1 MAKLPKKRKVVLSI
15 ILVFLFLPVAFHAF
29 IKSPAVQTYLTKK
42 ATDFLSEE
50 LNTEVRVGGVD
61 VAFFLDL
68 VLTEVYIAD
77 KKDNSLLYFDKLQ
90 ANIEKLSL
98 TQKKIFINKIS
109 IHTPYIGLRKYKG
122 EKQINLQFILDYLSA
137 DPTTETKEGED
148 WKLIC
153 YSVDIKNARL
163 LYHDHNKT
171 RKEEGID
178 FSNIDLD
185 EFNMDI
191 SEIYYLGDT
200 NLLKLNNLSFKE
212 RSGFTLEEFSTGIA
226 LFPKE
231 AHINDFKLVTT
242 NTNVKFDLHSKYKNL
257 DTLLAG
263 KGLEDIKVK
272 FDLKPSKVDLKE
284 LSYIVPS
291 LQGMD
296 DHVYIAADIR
306 GKMSNFRAKKFEMY
320 YGRSTRLKTDFF
332 VNGLPDIEDTYVNFS
347 IDRFITTASDLS
359 NVKLP
364 KGKPL
369 LLPKE
374 IVNLG
379 SIKYNGNITGF
390 INDFVARGKLMTKL
404 GNVTTNLKISQSN
417 NFKTIYYSGN
427 IAVDRF
433 QLGKYFNNDQLGS
446 ITMNTTIKG
455 HGHDPKN
462 MNAQLETN
470 IAEADFKGYNYKNI
484 NIEAGYQ
491 LQNLQSTITIDDENL
506 DLFLQSTVNMSDS
519 INDIQLDARL
529 KKADLAKLNLLN
541 RDTSLPVR
549 INIKGDLRGS
559 DPENLNGSITLSDFF
574 YKEKGNKLVINHLK
588 MITKS
593 DSSKHK
599 HIEVESELLDLLVYG
614 NFTYKSI
621 PKAISEVASHF
632 IPALPINDSILL
644 DNNTFDHESIHFK
657 LVLEKS
663 NQILQMFAPGI
674 ELAGNS
680 KISGSLIPGKNNLE
694 LKGGFDKISHK
705 KSQLKGFNFS
715 SNTKNDSIHFDFLVD
730 KLSVSDSIWFD
741 NFRFYTS
748 TKANTSNFNITW
760 DNIDTTRKNKAD
772 INGTAILDSLPGIK
786 LLFAKS
792 EIIINDTLWRINDN
806 NHIIYDSTKIAL
818 ENFKVYNNSQHLLI
832 NGVVSHN
839 PKDELHVDLS
849 NFNISNFDVITQ
861 KKKMD
866 FDGLFTGNL
875 SLANLYQSPYITSDI
890 FINNFGFNDDYIGDL
905 TVNSIWDNNKKAFK
919 VGANIIYRG
928 NIGSDSTMKL
938 NGFFYPQR
946 ENENFDLDVLLN
958 NFKLSILEK
967 YIASFSSDL
976 TGIANGELHIGG
988 TLKKP
993 FLEGDLRLTVRRF
1006 KLDYLNESYHFSDVL
1021 KIRKGHIEF
1030 DSIYIYDVNGNKA
1043 LCDGKMYHEH
1053 FKNFKL
1059 DLDLKPQ
1066 NFEALNTNSYQNEL
1080 FYGKAYTSGIIK
1092 IKGPAKNINLNIN
1105 ANTEKGTRIFIPI
1118 SSTEEVSENE
1128 FVYFVKS
1135 DTAKKKT
1142 TEQIRKDINIS
1153 GLSLNFDL
1161 RVDPDAEI
1169 QIILDEKA
1177 GDIIKAR
1184 GNANLNM
1191 GISSLGDFT
1200 MHGEY
1205 VIEEGD
1211 YLFTLENIINKR
1223 FSIEKGGSIQWNGDP
1238 YNATIDLK
1246 AIYNIRASLY
1256 DLQLADSSRKRVPVE
1271 CVILMKD
1278 NLFNPDIAF
1287 DIQLPGL
1294 DDEFLKNQ
1302 VREIIEP
1309 NINKQFL
1316 YLLVMNRFLPP
1327 DQGAESARRPGI
1339 GIGSNSMELLSNQ
1352 FSNWL
1357 SQISNDFDV
1366 GFNYQPGDEI
1376 SSEEVNVAL
1385 TTQLFNDRVTIDGNL
1400 GYEGS
1405 SPAQQQEE
1413 NANNIVGD
1421 VKVEYKWTD
1430 RFRVK
1435 AFNRSNTYDILN
1447 NNAPYTQ
1454 GVGIIYR
1461 KEFDRFGELFKKRKQ
1476 KEKEKALSN

>member
-1 MAKLPKKRKVVLSI
+1 MAKLPKKRKVVLSF

-29 IKSPAVQTYLTKK
+29 IKSPVVQTYLAKK
-42 ATDFLSEE
+42 VTSFLSEE

-61 VAFFLDL
+61 VAFFFDL
-68 VLTEVYIAD
+68 VLTDVYIAD
-77 KKDNSLLYFDKLQ
+77 KNDNSLLYFDKLQ
-90 ANIEKLSL
+90 ANVEKISL
-98 TQKKIFINKIS
+98 TQKKIYIDNIAL
-109 IHTPYIGLRKYKG
+109 HTPYIGLRKYKG
-122 EKQINLQFILDYLSA
+122 EEQLNLQFILDYLSGK
-137 DPTTETKEGED
+137 PTTEAKEKEN

-153 YSVDIKNARL
+153 YSLDVKNARL
-163 LYHDHNKT
+163 LYHDYNKK

-185 EFNMDI
+185 NLNMNI

-200 NLLKLNNLSFKE
+200 NLVNMDNLSFKE
-212 RSGFTLEEFSTGIA
+212 SSGFTLEEFSAGIA
-226 LFPKE
+226 LFPDE
-231 AHINDFKLVTT
+231 AHINDFKLVTS
-242 NTNVKFDLHSKYKNL
+242 NTNVEFDLHSKYENL

-263 KGLEDIKVK
+263 KGLEDIKIR
-272 FDLKPSKVDLKE
+272 FDLKPSKIDLKE
-284 LSYIVPS
+284 LSYILPS
-291 LQGMD
+291 LQGVE
-296 DHVYIAADIR
+296 DHIYIAAEVR
-306 GKMSNFRAKKFEMY
+306 GKMSNFRAKKLEIY

-332 VNGLPDIEDTYVNFS
+332 VNGLPNIEDTYVNFS

-364 KGKPL
+364 KGKSL
-369 LLPKE
+369 KLPKE

-379 SIKYNGNITGF
+379 AIKYKGNITGF
-390 INDFVARGKLMTKL
+390 MNDFVAKGKLMTKL
-404 GNVTTNLKISQSN
+404 GNVSTNLKISQSN
-417 NFKTIYYSGN
+417 NYKTFYYSGN

-433 QLGKYFNNDQLGS
+433 QLGNYFNNEQLGI
-446 ITMNTTIKG
+446 ITMNTTIDG
-455 HGHDPKN
+455 YGLDPKH
-462 MNAQLETN
+462 MKAQLETN
-470 IAEADFKGYNYKNI
+470 IAEVDFNDYNYNNI
-484 NIEAGYQ
+484 SIEAGYEM
-491 LQNLQSTITIDDENL
+491 QNFQSTITIDDENL
-506 DLFLQSTVNMSDS
+506 DLFLQSSINLADS
-519 INDIQLDARL
+519 IKDIQLDARL

-541 RDTSLPVR
+541 RDTSLPVKL
-549 INIKGDLRGS
+549 NIKGDIRGA
-559 DPENLNGSITLSDFF
+559 DPENLNGSITLSDFS
-574 YKEKGNKLVINHLK
+574 YKEKGNNLVINHLK

-599 HIEVESELLDLLVYG
+599 HIEIESELLDLKAYG
-614 NFTYKSI
+614 NFAYKNI
-621 PKAISEVASHF
+621 PKAVSDIALHF
-632 IPALPINDSILL
+632 VPALPISDSILHDSTKYENQHINYEL
-644 DNNTFDHESIHFK
+644 TLKKPGPI
-657 LVLEKS
+657 LE
-663 NQILQMFAPGI
+663 MFAPGI
-674 ELAGNS
+674 ELADKS
-680 KISGSLIPGKNNLE
+680 KISGSLSPGSMSFE
-694 LKGGFDKISHK
+694 LKGEIDKISHNT
-705 KSQLKGFNFS
+705 SQLKGFTFS
-715 SNTKNDSIHFDFLVD
+715 SNTENDSIHVDFLVD
-730 KLSVSDSIWFD
+730 KLSISDSLWLD
-741 NFRFYTS
+741 NFHFRAS
-748 TKANTSNFNITW
+748 TKANKSDFKISW
-760 DNIDTTRKNKAD
+760 DNHDTIQTNKAG
-772 INGTAILDSLPGIK
+772 ITGTAILDSLPAIK
-786 LLFAKS
+786 VLFAES
-792 EIIINDTLWRINDN
+792 EIIINDTSWKINDN
-806 NHIIYDSTKIAL
+806 NYIIYDTNKITL
-818 ENFKVYNNSQHLLI
+818 NNFKIFHKKQHLLI
-832 NGVVSHN
+832 NGVVSHD
-839 PKDELHVDLS
+839 PSDVLHVDLNS
-849 NFNISNFDVITQ
+849 FNISNFDNITQ

-866 FDGLFTGNL
+866 FDGLFTGKL
-875 SLANLYQSPYITSDI
+875 SLSNVYQSPYITSDI

-905 TVNSIWDNNKKAFK
+905 TVNSIWDNSKKAFN

-928 NIGSDSTMKL
+928 NIGSDSTLKL
-938 NGFFYPQR
+938 KGFFYPQR
-946 ENENFDLDVLLN
+946 EKENFDLDVLLN

-976 TGIANGELHIGG
+976 TGIANGELHVGG

-1006 KLDYLNESYHFSDVL
+1006 KVDYLNESYHFSDIL
-1021 KIRKGHIEF
+1021 KIRKDHIEF

-1043 LCDGKMYHEH
+1043 LCDGKMHHEH
-1053 FKNFKL
+1053 FKNFNL

-1080 FYGKAYTSGIIK
+1080 FYGKAYASGIIK
-1092 IKGPAKNINLNIN
+1092 IKGPAKNINLDIN

-1128 FVYFVKS
+1128 FVYFVKT
-1135 DTAKKKT
+1135 DTAKTKT
-1142 TEQIRKDINIS
+1142 TDEIRKDINIS

-1161 RVDPDAEI
+1161 KVDPDAEI

-1191 GISSLGDFT
+1191 GISSMGDFAI
-1200 MHGEY
+1200 HGKY

-1223 FSIEKGGSIQWNGDP
+1223 FSIEKGGSIEWNGDP

-1246 AIYNIRASLY
+1246 AIYNVRASLY

-1327 DQGAESARRPGI
+1327 DQGSETAREPGI

-1366 GFNYQPGDEI
+1366 GFNYRPGDEI

-1400 GYEGS
+1400 GYEGAT
-1405 SPAQQQEE
+1405 PTQQQEE

-1454 GVGIIYR
+1454 GLGIIYR
-1461 KEFDRFGELFKKRKQ
+1461 KEFDRFSDLFKKRKQ
-1476 KEKEKALSN
+1476 KEKENALRN